1 MAAQSTA
8 LALRVLSVTDAS
20 AFSGM
25 SRDPG
30 LHYVNTLRMVA
41 DHAPN
46 ELAELDEEIGGL
58 EERMSRLQAQRR
70 HLSRL
75 LSIANEYYEPPVVKN
90 GRFARGH
97 AVAN

>member
-25 SRDPG
+25 TRDPG

-41 DHAPN
+41 DHAPT
-46 ELAELDEEIGGL
+46 EIADLDEAIGGL
-58 EERMSRLQAQRR
+58 EQKIERLHAQRR

-75 LSIANEYYEPPVVKN
+75 LSIANEYYEPRVVKS
-90 GRFARGH
+90 GRFVRGH
-97 AVAN
+97 AVAD

>member
-1 MAAQSTA
+1 MATQSTA

-20 AFSGM
+20 ANAGLTSG
-25 SRDPG
+25 
-30 LHYVNTLRMVA
+30 LNYVNTLRMVA

-46 ELAELDEEIGGL
+46 EIADLDEEIGGL
-58 EERMSRLQAQRR
+58 EERMSRLQSQRR

-97 AVAN
+97 AAAS